1 MQCAQSG
8 VAWRHVAKGGYGAVK
23 KGCLP
28 VAMKMA
34 LAGQQDV
41 LMHEAKAMMRM
52 NHPHILRP
60 LVLLEDEEGPQGM
73 VMEWFGKGDLH
84 TISRCAQAHSRWPLC
99 H

>member
-60 LVLLEDEEGPQGM
+60 LVLLEDEEGLQGM